1 VRLLILRFLLLD
13 CCFTGTKNELRSLT
27 STGLCAAA
35 LLALASCPDARAESD
50 TGFANFAFASELGSG
65 LYEVQGHTVQ
75 VYQLKPSHQLR
86 EAPQPGAPPGIKL
99 IFPVTVGFFTTSS
112 DVLQLELPTSVGA
125 LSFEPGVQLDYWLH
139 EDWHVYPYVK
149 AGATFSSTTAVNA
162 LIYGIGVR
170 SDFRFSIFN
179 GAGLWT
185 TELLRAGVHYTHS
198 STPITQSDP
207 GDPGASPTTS
217 LPDDAFTRLR
227 NGAELR
233 HGVGGLLDDR
243 RPEIGVYGII
253 DIYSDAPS
261 GPATGI
267 SSRTVQYEGGLMFGL
282 NPMYQVWGF
291 PVPRIGIGYR
301 EAGALSGW
309 RIVLGEPF

>member
-1 VRLLILRFLLLD
+1 MRL
-13 CCFTGTKNELRSLT
+13 LT
-27 STGLCAAA
+27 STGLCAA
-35 LLALASCPDARAESD
+35 LLLSLAACPDACADSD

-65 LYEVQGHTVQ
+65 LYEAGANTLQ
-75 VYQLKPSHQLR
+75 VYQLKPSHELR
-86 EAPQPGAPPGIKL
+86 EAPMPGSPPGIKL
-99 IFPVTVGFFTTSS
+99 IFPVTVGFLNYTSS
-112 DVLQLELPTSVGA
+112 DILELQLPDSVGA
-125 LSFEPGVQLDYWLH
+125 VSFEPGVQLDYWLH
-139 EDWHVYPYVK
+139 EDWHVYPYMK

-179 GAGLWT
+179 GAGLWSS
-185 TELLRAGVHYTHS
+185 ELLRAGVHYTHS
-198 STPITQSDP
+198 STPTSQSDT
-207 GDPGASPTTS
+207 GAPESGATTS

-233 HGVGGLLDDR
+233 HGFGGLIDDR
-243 RPEIGVYGII
+243 RPELGVYGII
-253 DIYSDAPS
+253 DIYSNAPS

-267 SSRTVQYEGGLMFGL
+267 SARTVQYEGGLMFGL

-309 RIVLGEPF
+309 RLSRRSSTY